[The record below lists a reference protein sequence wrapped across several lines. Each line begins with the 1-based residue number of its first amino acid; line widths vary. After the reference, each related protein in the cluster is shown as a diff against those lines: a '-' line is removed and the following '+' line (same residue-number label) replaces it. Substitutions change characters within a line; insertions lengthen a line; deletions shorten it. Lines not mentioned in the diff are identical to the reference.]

1 MSNADILKSAKAIFW
16 DFDGVIKDSVAAKSE
31 AFEQLFECFGE
42 DFSLRVKKHHES
54 NSGIS
59 RYEKIPIY
67 LAWSDQESTEESISK
82 YADNFSH
89 LVKCKVIDS
98 AWVDGVLD
106 YLNNNYTTQQYFIV
120 TATPQHEIDDI
131 LSTLGIRHFFTD
143 VIGSPMLKNDAIRML
158 LIKNKIDNKQSIMV
172 GDSSTDFSA
181 AVENSVPFVLR
192 KTNLNKKLQK
202 ELDVRMI
209 DSF

>member
-1 MSNADILKSAKAIFW
+1 
-16 DFDGVIKDSVAAKSE
+16 
-31 AFEQLFECFGE
+31 
-42 DFSLRVKKHHES
+42 
-54 NSGIS
+54 
-59 RYEKIPIY
+59 
-67 LAWSDQESTEESISK
+67 
-82 YADNFSH
+82 
-89 LVKCKVIDS
+89 
-98 AWVDGVLD
+98 
-106 YLNNNYTTQQYFIV
+106 
-120 TATPQHEIDDI
+120 
-131 LSTLGIRHFFTD
+131 
-143 VIGSPMLKNDAIRML
+143 MLKNDAIRML